1 MTSSNLSSR
10 RRPWRAAV
18 RAALV
23 LLGLALGYALWIP
36 SPAPTAKVSAP
47 PPERPATADPEQS
60 PALAALRA
68 GDLAGAR
75 RLARQALSDRPGDAE
90 SHRILSEV
98 EFAIG
103 DYDTALAA
111 ANEALR
117 ISGEDERVLFTA
129 VRSQWFVDPA
139 RALDTA
145 RKLVARDRGSLANRI
160 LVAELQL
167 YQASASGF
175 QGQEAAAAAR
185 KARKSLGRG
194 PGRPEDPMAGDYLA
208 VQANSYL
215 LEGDLARAKELLR
228 KALDTGTGMPDRLT
242 DLAEALAWVNF
253 RTGDEAGMRAA
264 YERALAILRTAPPDD
279 AFQFL
284 PKWENFLLMRY
295 AFAGVPTSVEEARA
309 LRPLRGRLRKR
320 GYQDQLTFRE
330 DRQLYTAL
338 ADAVERKDY
347 PQAFYLLAWRA
358 LPLPQD
364 AEADPRAPLLP
375 GEKRLEPGCFYRVT
389 VAVPSEKVFRPMLLG
404 RVAEAAGRRRLARFW
419 YERALA
425 EQPGN
430 AIIESRLAGLP
441 SEPPSPG
448 LGAPDVAQTVLLLHR
463 LAENGWAGPLYLGL
477 QNLQA
482 QGTTLREFDE
492 MVREKQPPFLE
503 LLASLAAARQAI
515 ERGASIKEEHLA
527 QPIPEE
533 EWSERAEISI
543 AGAPPVIMHKED
555 RLWLLT
561 ELPPPGP
568 GRP

>member
-1 MTSSNLSSR
+1 M
-10 RRPWRAAV
+10 
-18 RAALV
+18 
-23 LLGLALGYALWIP
+23 
-36 SPAPTAKVSAP
+36 
-47 PPERPATADPEQS
+47 ADPEQS

-75 RLARQALSDRPGDAE
+75 RLARQALADRPDDAE
-90 SHRILSEV
+90 SHRVLSEV

-103 DYDTALAA
+103 DYDAALAA
-111 ANEALR
+111 ANDALR

-139 RALDTA
+139 AALDTA
-145 RKLVARDRGSLANRI
+145 RKLGARDRQSLANRI

-167 YQASASGF
+167 YQASASGLR
-175 QGQEAAAAAR
+175 GQEAAAVARDAR
-185 KARKSLGRG
+185 KTLG
-194 PGRPEDPMAGDYLA
+194 PGPADPDDPMAGDHLA

-215 LEGDLARAKELLR
+215 LEDDLPRARELLQ
-228 KALDTGTGMPDRLT
+228 KALDAGTGMPDRLT

-253 RTGDEAGMRAA
+253 RSGEEAGVRAA
-264 YERALAILRTAPPDD
+264 YGRALAILRAAPPDD

-295 AFAGVPTSVEEARA
+295 AFAGVPTSVEEART
-309 LRPLRGRLRKR
+309 LRPLRARLRKR
-320 GYQDQLTFRE
+320 GYLDQLTFRE

-347 PQAFYLLAWRA
+347 PQAFYLLAWRV
-358 LPLPQD
+358 LPLPRD
-364 AEADPRAPLLP
+364 AEADPGAPLLP

-419 YERALA
+419 YEKALA

-430 AIIESRLAGLP
+430 AIIEKRLAGLP
-441 SEPPSPG
+441 AEPPSPG
-448 LGAPDVAQTVLLLHR
+448 LGAPDVAQTVGILHR

-482 QGTTLREFDE
+482 QGTTLREFDQ
-492 MVREKQPPFLE
+492 MVREKEAPFLE
-503 LLASLAAARQAI
+503 LLQSLAAADQAV
-515 ERGASIKEEHLA
+515 ERGAAIKEEHLA
-527 QPIPEE
+527 LPIPDE
-533 EWSERAEISI
+533 EWSDRAEIPM
-543 AGAPPVIMHKED
+543 AGTPPLVMHKED

-561 ELPPPGP
+561 DLPPSGS